1 MLVEH
6 GRLRLRIPV
15 AEWVTVALERPK
27 VDLLPFFASAAVRAA
42 GLGAEFP
49 SDPADRFIV
58 ATALEMGAVL
68 VTGDRRIHEWGKVR
82 VVW

>member
-15 AEWVTVALERPK
+15 SAWVGTALERAK
-27 VDLLPFFASAAVRAA
+27 IELLPFFAAAAVRAA
-42 GLGAEFP
+42 GLGKEFP

-58 ATALEMGAVL
+58 ATALEMGASL
-68 VTGDRRIHEWGKVR
+68 VTSDRRIHEWGEVR